1 MRHGFSSTA
10 KRSMPELTA
19 EQFLQRAFDLDLL
32 DERCRRD
39 VHNEMGTTDVP
50 LEDLTQFLL
59 RRNFLTPYQLDR
71 LMKGETGGFY
81 YGRNKVLYFVGSGTF
96 ARVYRAV
103 NQETGQ
109 VVAVKVL
116 RQRYSNDPEKVQSF
130 KREGEVGATLRHQ
143 NIVAVYEVASQRGTH
158 YMAMEFIEGPN
169 LREFLKMRKKLDPL
183 QSTLLAADIAR
194 GLDHA
199 FRRGISHRDLKTSN
213 VLVASTGQAKIVDF
227 GLAGADPDLSDEAL
241 ADLDNP
247 RTIDYAALERATGV
261 RKDDAR
267 SDIYFLGCIYYNML
281 AGVPPL
287 QETRDRLQRLS
298 KSRFT
303 SAVSLGEIAPEVPKI
318 VVKVVSKSMELE
330 PNARY
335 QTPGDFLNDLT
346 MLVRRLKENAADVES
361 LAELAVGPSYKQ
373 RTIMVVESSIPLQDK
388 FRDLFK
394 SNGFR
399 VLVTSD
405 PHRPGISF
413 NEGEKGADCVVF
425 STSDLAEEA
434 LEAFNRFGDEPLTR
448 DVPAILLLGPKHG
461 VWEERAN
468 TAEHRMTLTTPIKL
482 KELRAALDRLVP
494 LVAIS

>member
-1 MRHGFSSTA
+1 MS
-10 KRSMPELTA
+10 ELTA
-19 EQFLQRAFDLDLL
+19 EQFTQRAFDLELL
-32 DERCRRD
+32 DERCRREIY
-39 VHNEMGTTDVP
+39 NEIGGPDVP

-71 LMKGETGGFY
+71 LLKGEATGFY
-81 YGRNKVLYFVGSGTF
+81 YGRNKILYFVGSGTF

-103 NQETGQ
+103 NQENGQ
-109 VVAVKVL
+109 VVAIKVL
-116 RQRYSNDPEKVQSF
+116 RQRYSNDPEKVNSF

-143 NIVAVYEVASQRGTH
+143 NIVSVYEVGTQRGSH
-158 YMAMEFIEGPN
+158 YMSMEFIEGPN
-169 LREFLKMRKKLDPL
+169 LRDFLKMRKKLDPL
-183 QSTLLAADIAR
+183 QSTILAADIAR
-194 GLDHA
+194 GLDYA
-199 FRRGISHRDLKTSN
+199 FRRGISHRDLKASN
-213 VLVASTGQAKIVDF
+213 VLVSSMGQAKIVDF

-303 SAVSLGEIAPEVPKI
+303 SVIPLGEIAPEVPKI
-318 VVKVVSKSMELE
+318 VVKVVGKAIELE

-335 QTPGDFLNDLT
+335 QTPGELLNDLT
-346 MLVRRLKENAADVES
+346 MLMRRLKENTSDVES
-361 LAELAVGPSYKQ
+361 LAELATGPIYKQ
-373 RTIMVVESSIPLQDK
+373 RTVMVVESSTPLQDK
-388 FRDLFK
+388 FRELFK

-405 PHRPGISF
+405 PHRPAISF

-425 STSDLAEEA
+425 STSDLEEEA
-434 LEAFNRFGDEPLTR
+434 LEAFNRFGEDPLTR
-448 DVPAILLLGPKHG
+448 EIPAILLLGPKHAS
-461 VWEERAN
+461 WANRAN
-468 TAEHRMTLTTPIKL
+468 IADHRVTLTTPIRI
-482 KELRAALDRLVP
+482 KELRATLDRLVP
-494 LVAIS
+494 LVAL